1 MTDHELLSEIYTRN
15 PDELKRFFASKQS
28 QPLQLASLEKWFLS
42 VDGKQFYKF
51 PKLMSLPIPRLSV
64 LKGFYS
70 WLGAAISEGEMIKV
84 IESMK
89 EFNDSVTKKIKE
101 TTTFGELI
109 TLVLDERVK
118 FSGLIHHLE
127 ERQKMVMHDELI
139 INIIAVQA
147 VREDELPDVYNN
159 QIHLEKV
166 SAIKELIDTHG
177 AHFFFQQTQLKTP
190 IDFTKYTPAELEVLL
205 HESKVYRQALPE
217 ILALF
222 HPEKKSVSQTQT
234 SANN

>member
-1 MTDHELLSEIYTRN
+1 MTDHELLSEIYARN
-15 PDELKRFFASKQS
+15 PDELKRFYASKQS
-28 QPLQLASLEKWFLS
+28 TPLTLASLEKWFLS

-51 PKLMSLPIPRLSV
+51 PKLMSLPLPRLGV

-70 WLGAAISEGEMIKV
+70 WLGAAISEGEMKKV

-118 FSGLIHHLE
+118 FAGLINHLE

-139 INIIAVQA
+139 IQIIAVTA
-147 VREDELPDVYNN
+147 IREDELPDVFNT
-159 QIHLEKV
+159 QMHDEKV
-166 SAIKELIDTHG
+166 SAIKELIKSQG
-177 AHFFFQQTQLKTP
+177 AYFFFQELQLKIP
-190 IDFTKYTPAELEVLL
+190 IDFTKISETDLTVLL
-205 HESKVYRQALPE
+205 DESKAYLQALPE

-222 HPEKKSVSQTQT
+222 HQQAKSENPMPTLQ
-234 SANN
+234 NN